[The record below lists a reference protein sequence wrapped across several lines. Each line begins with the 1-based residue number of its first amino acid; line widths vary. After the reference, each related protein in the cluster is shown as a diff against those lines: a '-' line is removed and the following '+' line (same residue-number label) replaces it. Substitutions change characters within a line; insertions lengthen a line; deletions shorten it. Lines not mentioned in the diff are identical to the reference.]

1 MSLGERIYKL
11 RSEKEMSQG
20 DLADALEVSR
30 QSISKWETNASVP
43 ELDKLVKMSEVFHIS
58 LDELILDKKQDATIL
73 QEMEVPEQKVIY
85 VERTEHRSS
94 KKTVGIFL
102 LCFAGL
108 VWLLCALLGAVLEG
122 FVFAAPFVACG
133 LICMYAQKNAGLWCL
148 WTLYLFVDIYLRF
161 ATGVNWQFILQP
173 LFYNGGW
180 TIQLIVA
187 WINFVIFFVLTIFSG
202 LRSWMEKPCTIR
214 SNAIGVGISIAVYV
228 VTWFIFALPAYE
240 AQNAVVYPQ
249 YYRYF
254 SAIAGWARNGVFAV
268 AIVFVV
274 RLIQALR
281 ENHKS

>member
-58 LDELILDKKQDATIL
+58 LDELILAKKQDPTIL
-73 QEMEVPEQKVIY
+73 QEVDAPETKVIY
-85 VERTEHRSS
+85 VERTEHRSPN
-94 KKTVGIFL
+94 KTAGIIL
-102 LCFAGL
+102 LCVAGL
-108 VWLLCALLGAVLEG
+108 VWLLCALLGGVLEG
-122 FVFAAPFVACG
+122 LVFAAPFVACG
-133 LICMYAQKNAGLWCL
+133 LICMYAKKNAGLWCL
-148 WTLYLFVDIYLRF
+148 WTLYLFVDVYLRF
-161 ATGVNWQFILQP
+161 ATGVHWQFILQP
-173 LFYNGGW
+173 LFYQGGW

-187 WINFVIFFVLTIFSG
+187 WINFVVFFALTIFTG
-202 LRSWMEKPCTIR
+202 LRSWKDHPATIR
-214 SNAIGVGISIAVYV
+214 SSAIGAGLSITVYV
-228 VTWFIFALPAYE
+228 VTWFVFALPAYE

-281 ENHKS
+281 QNHKS